1 MNIIFFGTAG
11 ISKSFIENIDKK
23 HKISAVITMP
33 DKPAARGQQLKMPA
47 VKTYAVENK
56 IPCIQVE
63 KFTDEILEQIK
74 NYNADIGVIVSFGKI
89 IPERIFTLPK
99 LGCFNIHFSLLP
111 QYRGASPVQQALID
125 GQTKTGVTAFYIDK
139 GLDSGNIIL
148 QDSLCIEPDDT
159 SCTLFDKLINLGIS
173 VMNRTLDMLDNGQCL
188 AKPQTGTPT
197 FCSTFKK
204 EDGKIDWS
212 KPADEIRN
220 LFRGLFLWP
229 GIFTNVAE
237 GKLAGK
243 SLKIIDCKTAE
254 DNSNAQPGSIISID
268 KTEGFL
274 VKCGKDALLVTKV
287 QPESKSKMPA
297 CDFLN
302 GAGLTKGS
310 KFN

>member
-11 ISKSFIENIDKK
+11 ISKSFLENIDKK
-23 HKISAVITMP
+23 HKISAVVTMP
-33 DKPAARGQQLKMPA
+33 DKPASRGQQLKMPA
-47 VKTYAVENK
+47 VKMYAVENK

-125 GQTKTGVTAFYIDK
+125 GQTETGVTAFYIDK

-148 QDSLCIEPDDT
+148 QDSLCIADDDT

-173 VMNRTLDMLDNGQCL
+173 VMNRTLDMLDNGHCL
-188 AKPQTGTPT
+188 AKPQTETPT

-204 EDGKIDWS
+204 EDGKINWS

-229 GIFTNVAE
+229 GIFTTVAE

-243 SLKIIDCKTAE
+243 SLRIIDCKTAE
-254 DNSNAQPGSIISID
+254 DNSNAQPGSIIRID
-268 KTEGFL
+268 KTQGFI

-287 QPESKSKMPA
+287 QPESKSKMAA